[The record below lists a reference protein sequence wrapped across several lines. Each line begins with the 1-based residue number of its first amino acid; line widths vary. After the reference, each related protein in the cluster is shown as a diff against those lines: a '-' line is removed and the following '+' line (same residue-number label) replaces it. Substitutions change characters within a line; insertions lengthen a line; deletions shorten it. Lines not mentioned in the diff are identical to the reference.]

1 MRRLIIISLSFLLS
15 IAVYGQIELLH
26 PDSIKEYKTLTVP
39 VYSKSYMN
47 KYNRSKR
54 LVLKVYPYALFAA
67 DLVDEI
73 ENNSA
78 AIQKRRKQ
86 KKFYRRAYDDLKENF
101 KYVILD
107 MYTSEGRMLVK
118 LVHRETGMTVFDI
131 ASKYRGKSKAKVFSL
146 MGKLF
151 DQDIK
156 STFKPNGEDKITEH
170 VIQDIDAG
178 IIKFDDTADMLKKD
192 DYKRG
197 KAEYKAQLKRG
208 KQKRKEREKQARER
222 QKRKQSAD
230 KARKKA
236 SEN

>member
-1 MRRLIIISLSFLLS
+1 VGYARTATISASSEVDPNTKRDRSL
-15 IAVYGQIELLH
+15 AYY
-26 PDSIKEYKTLTVP
+26 EYVSSGTAP
-39 VYSKSYMN
+39 FIS
-47 KYNRSKR
+47 
-54 LVLKVYPYALFAA
+54 
-67 DLVDEI
+67 
-73 ENNSA
+73 
-78 AIQKRRKQ
+78 
-86 KKFYRRAYDDLKENF
+86 
-101 KYVILD
+101 
-107 MYTSEGRMLVK
+107 
-118 LVHRETGMTVFDI
+118 
-131 ASKYRGKSKAKVFSL
+131 
-146 MGKLF
+146 
-151 DQDIK
+151 
-156 STFKPNGEDKITEH
+156 